1 MLLSELVLRN
11 RSYRRFFEDVK
22 ISDKELKSWINLAR
36 LSPSARN
43 MQSIRYKIVN
53 DLDTNNKL
61 FPLLKWAGYLED
73 WEGPIKGERPASYI
87 IILNDEDLSD
97 NYYCDDGIVSQSI
110 LLGAVESGF
119 GGCIIAAINRPKL
132 RELLNID
139 SKYKIVHLLALG
151 KPKETVEV
159 DNIVNN
165 DIKYW
170 RDEEKIHHV
179 PKRSLDDLMV

>member
-1 MLLSELVLRN
+1 MQLSELVLKN
-11 RSYRRFFEDVK
+11 RSYRRFFEDVE
-22 ISDKELKSWINLAR
+22 IPDRDLKSWINLAR

-43 MQSIRYKIVN
+43 MQSLRYKIVK
-53 DLDTNNKL
+53 DADINNNL

-73 WEGPIKGERPASYI
+73 WDGPIKGERPAAYI
-87 IILNDEDLSD
+87 IILNDEQLSD

-139 SKYKIVHLLALG
+139 SKYKIVHILALG
-151 KPKETVEV
+151 KPKEIVEV
-159 DNIVNN
+159 NNIENN

-170 RDEEKIHHV
+170 RDEQKIHHV
-179 PKRSLDDLMV
+179 PKRSLDDLIV

>member
-1 MLLSELVLRN
+1 MLLSELVLKN

-22 ISDKELKSWINLAR
+22 ISDKELKSWIGLAR

-43 MQSIRYKIVN
+43 MQSLRYKIVN

-61 FPLLKWAGYLED
+61 FPLLKWAGYITD
-73 WEGPIKGERPASYI
+73 WEGPIKGERPSAYI

-110 LLGAVESGF
+110 LLGSVESGF
-119 GGCIIAAINRPKL
+119 GGCIIAAINRPEL

-151 KPKETVEV
+151 KPKEIVEIN
-159 DNIVNN
+159 NIENN

-170 RDEEKIHHV
+170 RDDEKIHHV
-179 PKRSLDDLMV
+179 PKRFLNDLIV